1 MQEVRAWESETMA
14 VQLVPDSALSLL
26 MVSAC
31 EVEPTPRTPWSAAAA
46 SVAAG
51 AFRLTL
57 LYPTCSSEMI
67 SGVRVSAMTKHSQG
81 KEALDLP
88 F

>member
-1 MQEVRAWESETMA
+1 M
-14 VQLVPDSALSLL
+14 QLVPDSALSLL

-46 SVAAG
+46 ASASVAAG
-51 AFRLTL
+51 AFRLAL

>member
-1 MQEVRAWESETMA
+1 M
-14 VQLVPDSALSLL
+14 QLVPDSALSLL

-46 SVAAG
+46 ASVAAG
-51 AFRLTL
+51 AFRLAL

-81 KEALDLP
+81 KEALDSP